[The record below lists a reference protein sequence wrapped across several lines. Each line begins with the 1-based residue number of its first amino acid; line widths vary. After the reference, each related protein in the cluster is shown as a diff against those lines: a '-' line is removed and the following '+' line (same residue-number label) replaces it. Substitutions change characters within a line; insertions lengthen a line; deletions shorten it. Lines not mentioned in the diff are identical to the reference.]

1 MKEKIKDH
9 LMMVDKYASTLDSDI
24 ERHADEIME
33 LINQEV
39 EKRIAERM
47 PSDEEIDKEAYNYSA
62 FMVED
67 GNVGF
72 DQKEY
77 AIFMD
82 GAEWL
87 RSRLTCSEKPNN
99 SQKTEGGN
107 Q

>member
-39 EKRIAERM
+39 KKRIAERM
-47 PSDEEIDKEAYNYSA
+47 PSEEEIRDELCRHLYNWLEQNSFKDA
-62 FMVED
+62 CM
-67 GNVGF
+67 
-72 DQKEY
+72 
-77 AIFMD
+77 
-82 GAEWL
+82 WL

-99 SQKTEGGN
+99 SQKTEGGAK
-107 Q
+107 

>member
-39 EKRIAERM
+39 KKRIAERM
-47 PSDEEIDKEAYNYSA
+47 PSEEEIEIKL
-62 FMVED
+62 
-67 GNVGF
+67 GIF
-72 DQKEY
+72 DAGTYDWFDFTHET
-77 AIFMD
+77 F
-82 GAEWL
+82 EWL

-99 SQKTEGGN
+99 SQKTEGGAK
-107 Q
+107 